1 MNTTTA
7 SPAPD
12 TDTINKRAEEIF
24 LKMTAAVGDEVE
36 LLPMTLALNS
46 MMSNLLAQAI
56 HANPGFLTAKK
67 MIDAVAHNLTRDVPV
82 KLAALRAE
90 KNIETSSI
98 ILPTTH

>member
-1 MNTTTA
+1 MNTTTV

-12 TDTINKRAEEIF
+12 MDTVNKRAEEIF
-24 LKMTAAVGDEVE
+24 HKMTAAVGDEVE

>member
-1 MNTTTA
+1 MNPTMVP
-7 SPAPD
+7 SIPD
-12 TDTINKRAEEIF
+12 MDTINKRAEEIF
-24 LKMTAAVGDEVE
+24 NKMTAAVGDEVE

-56 HANPGFLTAKK
+56 HANPGFLTTKK

-90 KNIETSSI
+90 KNVETSSI
-98 ILPTTH
+98 ILPTSH